1 MCIDGINAE
10 EAAVQGLYGCWRDL
24 YLAVWQLY
32 QLTDDSWQPAGFYDA
47 CNVALPF
54 AKVVNGVFLIHYTL
68 TDNYSLQWHST
79 EDYTTESEAVGS
91 RFHNEFYMRF
101 IEYNGS
107 SEADSDTGRFL
118 AEDRTNLHCPIFDMR
133 NPSNSVGNRASVL
146 IHEAWH
152 HWQNDHGWQTSHPQ
166 CGSPSHDCDYFYF
179 HRISDFDFGQLDA
192 VNLDPIHLL
201 FHSPYQVQCE
211 FDADLAELAQPW
223 VPAVVTQAARAI
235 GNARLSSQFVNNP
248 PWRIGNP
255 RPW

>member
-1 MCIDGINAE
+1 MCIDGINTE
-10 EAAVQGLYGCWRDL
+10 EAGVQALYGCWRDL

-32 QLTDDSWQPAGFYDA
+32 QLTDDSWDAAGLDDA

-54 AKVVNGVFLIHYTL
+54 AKVINAVFLIHYTL

-79 EDYTTESEAVGS
+79 EDYTSESEAVGN
-91 RFHNEFYMRF
+91 RFHNEFYIRF
-101 IEYNGS
+101 IEGDGS
-107 SEADSDTGRFL
+107 SEASSETGRFL
-118 AEDRTNLHCPIFDMR
+118 AEDRTDLNCPIFDMR
-133 NPSNSVGNRASVL
+133 NPSNSVANRASVL

-166 CGSPSHDCDYFYF
+166 CGFPAHDCDYFYF
-179 HRISDFDFGQLDA
+179 HRVSEYDFGKLDA
-192 VNLDPIHLL
+192 IDLDPNHLL

-211 FDADLAELAQPW
+211 FDADIAELAQPW
-223 VPAVVTQAARAI
+223 VPVVATQAARAT